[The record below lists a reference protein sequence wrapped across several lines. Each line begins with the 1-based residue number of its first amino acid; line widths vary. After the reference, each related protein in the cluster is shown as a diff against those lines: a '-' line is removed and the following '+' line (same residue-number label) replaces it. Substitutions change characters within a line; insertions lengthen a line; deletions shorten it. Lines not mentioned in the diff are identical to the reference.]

1 MRIVK
6 PPTVRQWMR
15 MHPNARASLARWL
28 ELTAKA
34 QWTSLGDIRK
44 AFRACDEVRVG
55 SDRVVVVFNIGGNN
69 FRLVCAVHY
78 NLGRVFV
85 LRFMTHAQY
94 SEDRW
99 KAEL

>member
-1 MRIVK
+1 MR
-6 PPTVRQWMR
+6 T
-15 MHPNARASLARWL
+15 HPNARVSLSRWL
-28 ELTAKA
+28 ELTAQA

-44 AFRACDEVRVG
+44 AFRACDEVRVRSG
-55 SDRVVVVFNIGGNN
+55 RAVVVFNIGGNN

-78 NLGRVFV
+78 NLDRIFV